1 MKKFLVLLFLV
12 ISPAVYAGFP
22 ESVNGYDIEKIK
34 KAFRLPCK
42 DIGKDE
48 CISRSLGLAA
58 CVWIFEINRGVEQGE
73 ALRTSDAIFLALMS
87 GNKLNAITMF
97 QPDGTIKLHIKREAV
112 NRINFCRKATIQAI
126 PNMVKLPD
134 GMELTQERIESL
146 TNSFPNMYLNA
157 FEQIRKTKD
166 K

>member
-12 ISPAVYAGFP
+12 ISPAIYAGFP
-22 ESVNGYDIEKIK
+22 ETVNGYDIEKIK

-87 GNKLNAITMF
+87 GNSLDANTMF
-97 QPDGTIKLHIKREAV
+97 QPDGTIKLHIKREAI
-112 NRINFCRKATIQAI
+112 NRIDFCRDETVKAI

-134 GMELTQERIESL
+134 GMELTQVRIESL
-146 TNSFPNMYLNA
+146 ASTFPNMYLNA

>member
-12 ISPAVYAGFP
+12 ISPGIYAGFP
-22 ESVNGYDIEKIK
+22 ETIDGYDVEKIK

-48 CISRSLGLAA
+48 CISRSLGLGA
-58 CVWIFEINRGVEQGE
+58 CVWIFEINRGIEQGE
-73 ALRTSDAIFLALMS
+73 ALRTSDSIFLALMS
-87 GNKLNAITMF
+87 GNKLDVNSMF
-97 QPDGTIKLHIKREAV
+97 EADGTIKLHIKREAV

-146 TNSFPNMYLNA
+146 ANTFPNMYLNS
-157 FEQIRKTKD
+157 FEQIRKTKV